1 MRYSVLPV
9 LLLSIWM
16 TTAKGEDSGAS
27 ISTSSASA
35 SRACLFAT
43 QPSSWRVLDS
53 QHLVL
58 WGSSQQEIF
67 LISLFF
73 PISDLRSNEVIAFV
87 DSDNNGRLCGDGRDK
102 LVAPYSKT
110 DSSPNVIQSMKKL
123 TEQDLITLGEQYHLQ
138 LLSPSRIKA
147 LSNPQQK

>member
-9 LLLSIWM
+9 LLLSAWM
-16 TTAKGEDSGAS
+16 TTAKGEGSAAS
-27 ISTSSASA
+27 ISSSSAST

-43 QPSSWRVLDS
+43 QPSSWRVLEP

-110 DSSPNVIQSMKKL
+110 DTSTNVIQSMKKL
-123 TEQDLITLGEQYHLQ
+123 TEQDLITLGAQYHLQ
-138 LLSPSRIKA
+138 LLSPARIKA